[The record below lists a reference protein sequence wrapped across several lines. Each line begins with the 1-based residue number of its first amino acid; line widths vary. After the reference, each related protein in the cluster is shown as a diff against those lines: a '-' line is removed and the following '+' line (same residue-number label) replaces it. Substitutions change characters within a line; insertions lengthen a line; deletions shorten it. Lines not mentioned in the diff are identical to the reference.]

1 MRQKDNERFV
11 GKMSEQLGTIINRK
25 RMSVSIIGAGVIG
38 SNVARLLAKSRISAR
53 IANKHSPNRWGDSS
67 GNLALGSRLAP
78 LRKLR
83 AHDIVLWRCG
93 GSISKTFLP
102 LRRGGTSRK

>member
-1 MRQKDNERFV
+1 V

-53 IANKHSPNRWGDSS
+53 IANKHGPES
-67 GNLALGSRLAP
+67 LGRLVRELGPWITASTVEE
-78 LRKLR
+78 
-83 AHDIVLWRCG
+83 AA
-93 GSISKTFLP
+93 SA
-102 LRRGGTSRK
+102 